1 MKFSQLPE
9 VVLMVRPA
17 SLGFNPETADSNA
30 FQSDVTES
38 LPEVQPR
45 ALEEFDRMVDLLAS
59 HDIDVRVWEDTAT
72 PPKPDA
78 VFPNN
83 WFSVHPTGELVL
95 YPMMAP
101 NRRTERRKDLIDWL
115 QQEFPITR
123 VMDLSAEESH
133 DKFLEGTGS
142 LVIDYPHAY
151 AYACSSPRSNESL
164 FREVCRQLGLKGV
177 YFRAVDQEG
186 KPVYHTNVIMA
197 IGEKFAVV
205 CLDAIRDVDDQDR
218 VLDALAESNKQVV
231 AISYDQMRSYAGN
244 MLEVKSRSGEP
255 YVVLSEKA
263 FHSLLP
269 GQIHAISRHAEMIP
283 VPIPT
288 IETVGGGSVRCM
300 MAGIFLPSRNR

>member
-101 NRRTERRKDLIDWL
+101 NRRTERRSDLIDWL

-123 VMDLSAEESH
+123 VIDLSVEESH

-164 FREVCRQLGLKGV
+164 FHQVCRQLGLKGV